1 MIFKNL
7 LCTLFVLVVT
17 GYSNFSAP
25 AQGVLEDRGGTK
37 NFDIYKEMILE
48 DGYTSSRVC
57 GECHED
63 IYRSWKGSLH
73 ALSLQDPIFDV
84 AFMQALKIDS
94 QRAKQLCLRCHA
106 PVVMVTGDYELREAI
121 TTEGITCDFC
131 HTVKEVDLSNPEMP
145 YHTVVGVV
153 KRSILRRAE
162 SPAHETAYS
171 ELHGKAEFCGGCHVY
186 KSKSGAVIMGTYLEW
201 LQGPY
206 AKESIVCQDCHMQRS
221 VGRRVRADIKESE
234 DGMHLHDL
242 IHDTNQLRSAVSVEV
257 KDIQKVGNSLK
268 ARIEITNVSSGHM
281 IPTGIPNRELEL
293 VVTLTSRGKEID
305 SARRIYK
312 KVVSDGEGRVLSD
325 VADIFLNG
333 DSIVEDN
340 RIGPKETRREDIW
353 FPDVLSRRGPFEVS
367 AELIYLYQVK
377 LLDPRVIEIQM
388 DRATRAVGP

>member
-1 MIFKNL
+1 M
-7 LCTLFVLVVT
+7 
-17 GYSNFSAP
+17 
-25 AQGVLEDRGGTK
+25 
-37 NFDIYKEMILE
+37 
-48 DGYTSSRVC
+48 
-57 GECHED
+57 
-63 IYRSWKGSLH
+63 
-73 ALSLQDPIFDV
+73 
-84 AFMQALKIDS
+84 
-94 QRAKQLCLRCHA
+94 
-106 PVVMVTGDYELREAI
+106 
-121 TTEGITCDFC
+121 
-131 HTVKEVDLSNPEMP
+131 
-145 YHTVVGVV
+145 
-153 KRSILRRAE
+153 
-162 SPAHETAYS
+162 
-171 ELHGKAEFCGGCHVY
+171 
-186 KSKSGAVIMGTYLEW
+186 
-201 LQGPY
+201 
-206 AKESIVCQDCHMQRS
+206 
-221 VGRRVRADIKESE
+221 GRRVRADIKESE